1 MNILKVVK
9 ENRQYLA
16 STGKLG
22 VWIPLIE
29 PAATAG
35 EFYQPDSGWNWTGA
49 VLYVL
54 PSGKLVHVQ
63 GDWSAVQGESDSQTV
78 TVYQHAAEALADANK
93 SCDEY
98 DCAPAYL
105 ADLLRKSGVIEH
117 LPTLA

>member
-9 ENRQYLA
+9 NSRQYLA

-35 EFYQPDSGWNWTGA
+35 EFHQPHSGWNWTGA
-49 VLYVL
+49 ELYVL
-54 PSGKLVHVQ
+54 PSGKIVHVQ

-78 TVYQHAAEALADANK
+78 TVYASPAEALADAT
-93 SCDEY
+93 SDEY
-98 DCAPAYL
+98 ECAPAYL
-105 ADLLRKSGVIEH
+105 ADLLRKSGVIDN